1 MQIRLNGKTREVTDG
16 ISIRRLLDELKLD
29 PRRVAVQRNEDIIK
43 RDQYETVVLQPGDT
57 VEVLTI
63 MAGG

>member
-1 MQIRLNGKTREVTDG
+1 MQIRLNGKMREVADG
-16 ISIRRLLDELKLD
+16 ISIRGLLDELKLD

-43 RDQYETVVLQPGDT
+43 RDQYETVVLQPADT
-57 VEVLTI
+57 VEILTI